1 VIHEDQLKPFCG
13 IYFWMLKVSICGSDQ
28 SHVIES
34 FEVAVAV
41 NVSDQCLLCEQR
53 MMAFLDMPVVHGF

>member
-1 VIHEDQLKPFCG
+1 
-13 IYFWMLKVSICGSDQ
+13 MLKVSICGSDQ
-28 SHVIES
+28 SHDIES
-34 FEVAVAV
+34 CEVAVAV